1 MKKYDFFDWV
11 AETHFGEGPENAKNP
26 ICFQSGTQVALWR
39 TLQKLSGSLRA
50 LPQVFALREEK
61 FFFENMHFLRF
72 SFCNFCTRSSLR
84 GSLRSLTAR
93 FIEDSRT
100 WNTKKLNLCG
110 GFSLPIS
117 AWRRLQVV
125 VLNSRA
131 LLAPHGTTWHHMPR
145 ALGYV
150 SHVSQVCFNSPFCK
164 HSKRIH
170 KSELFGGAILFWHP
184 WFLVRPTVSPI

>member
-1 MKKYDFFDWV
+1 
-11 AETHFGEGPENAKNP
+11 
-26 ICFQSGTQVALWR
+26 
-39 TLQKLSGSLRA
+39 
-50 LPQVFALREEK
+50 
-61 FFFENMHFLRF
+61 MHFLRF
-72 SFCNFCTRSSLR
+72 SFCNFCTRS
-84 GSLRSLTAR
+84 SLTAR

-184 WFLVRPTVSPI
+184 WFLVRPIMAMLSPVVVLNLEVACNFKVQNDHMEPPGHDGSNQKSRVRTPPNN